1 MSVFKI
7 NLFVTDGCAACQMM
21 SRTLAEILD
30 EVPII
35 VNVKEYNINKLM
47 KEPTTSDETINLIRD
62 IKDTPTLVFYSED
75 VIKFK
80 LVGNYSKEYLYK
92 CINSAA
98 MNYFSNK

>member
-35 VNVKEYNINKLM
+35 VTVKEYNINKLM
-47 KEPTTSDETINLIRD
+47 KEPTSDETINLIRD
-62 IKDTPTLVFYSED
+62 IKDTPTLVFYSEGI
-75 VIKFK
+75 VKFK
-80 LVGNYSKEYLYK
+80 LVGNYSKEYLYQ
-92 CINSAA
+92 CINRGA

>member
-35 VNVKEYNINKLM
+35 VTVKEYNI
-47 KEPTTSDETINLIRD
+47 
-62 IKDTPTLVFYSED
+62 
-75 VIKFK
+75 
-80 LVGNYSKEYLYK
+80 
-92 CINSAA
+92 
-98 MNYFSNK
+98 